1 MSDSEINDDDDVFD
15 QENEVDIKDEN
26 AESDI
31 LEEEEEQ
38 KETLIEE
45 QPQIVIERVN
55 ILSLDRFFNF
65 SFRKML
71 IRRRRRI
78 YSRMKIIRWG
88 ML

>member
-31 LEEEEEQ
+31 LEEEEDQ

-45 QPQIVIERVN
+45 QPQIVIERV
-55 ILSLDRFFNF
+55 SP
-65 SFRKML
+65 
-71 IRRRRRI
+71 
-78 YSRMKIIRWG
+78 
-88 ML
+88 

>member
-45 QPQIVIERVN
+45 QPQIVIERVS
-55 ILSLDRFFNF
+55 ILSLDQI
-65 SFRKML
+65 L
-71 IRRRRRI
+71 IFPSERC
-78 YSRMKIIRWG
+78 
-88 ML
+88 